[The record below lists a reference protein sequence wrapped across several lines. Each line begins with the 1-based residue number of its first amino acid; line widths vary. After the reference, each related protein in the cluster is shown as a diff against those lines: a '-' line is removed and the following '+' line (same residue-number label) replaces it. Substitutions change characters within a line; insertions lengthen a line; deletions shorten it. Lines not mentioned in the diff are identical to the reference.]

1 MNDYQIQPIQS
12 IQTVDKSNQVSATN
26 RRNINDHKY
35 NQEYQNPTNFGDAGN
50 NYGLEN
56 NSKKKYKY
64 NFFSA
69 LDEAVNTKC
78 GSCGGN

>member
-26 RRNINDHKY
+26 RRNITDHKY

-50 NYGLEN
+50 NYGL
-56 NSKKKYKY
+56 
-64 NFFSA
+64 
-69 LDEAVNTKC
+69 
-78 GSCGGN
+78 

>member
-12 IQTVDKSNQVSATN
+12 INNTKVTTSNRN
-26 RRNINDHKY
+26 NINDHKY
-35 NQEYQNPTNFGDAGN
+35 NQQFDKPTNYGNAGN
-50 NYGLEN
+50 SYGLEN
-56 NSKKKYKY
+56 SSKKKYKY